1 MRVSACLICAK
12 SKPPTASVFVPL
24 PEVSRIISIRHKAFM
39 SHGVEEKEEELEI
52 EDLKR
57 TSLALGQRY

>member
-1 MRVSACLICAK
+1 M
-12 SKPPTASVFVPL
+12 
-24 PEVSRIISIRHKAFM
+24 EEE
-39 SHGVEEKEEELEI
+39 SHGEENEEELEI